1 VRPTRGSA
9 EICGARAGSPPA
21 RRSLGY
27 LAELFRFPGW
37 ASADEV
43 LRVHQRLAF
52 SNGGEAERIDLLELV
67 GLPHARATRVEAMS
81 KGMQQRLG
89 IAQALVGSPPL
100 LLLDE
105 PTSALDPAGRRTVRE
120 VLEELKRRGIA
131 VLLNSHLLS
140 EIELVCDRVAIL
152 RDGRV
157 VTAGSPDEL
166 ARPRGVDIETDEG
179 VVHIEGGRD
188 EAARAVADLVAAGR
202 KVFRVD
208 VRRSTLEEVYLE
220 AVGE

>member
-1 VRPTRGSA
+1 
-9 EICGARAGSPPA
+9 
-21 RRSLGY
+21 
-27 LAELFRFPGW
+27 
-37 ASADEV
+37 
-43 LRVHQRLAF
+43 
-52 SNGGEAERIDLLELV
+52 
-67 GLPHARATRVEAMS
+67 
-81 KGMQQRLG
+81 
-89 IAQALVGSPPL
+89 
-100 LLLDE
+100 
-105 PTSALDPAGRRTVRE
+105 VRE

-157 VTAGSPDEL
+157 VSAGAPDEL

-179 VVHIEGGRD
+179 VVHIEGGRE
-188 EAARAVADLVAAGR
+188 EAARAVAELVGAGR